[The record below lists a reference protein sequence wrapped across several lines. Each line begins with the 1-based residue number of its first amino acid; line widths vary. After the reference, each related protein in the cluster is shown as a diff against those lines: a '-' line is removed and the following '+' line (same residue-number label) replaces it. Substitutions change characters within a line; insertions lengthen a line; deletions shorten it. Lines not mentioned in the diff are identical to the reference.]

1 MSRLYDN
8 IKALCKYRSVL
19 MSDIEK
25 PLNAGT
31 ISRYERRGTIM
42 NLPIGL
48 VYRASKMLDV
58 PIEKLLETD
67 IANEIWGEKMSNE
80 IYGIFKKSELSD
92 ELVEDLHKQVDLI
105 LEYAKKK
112 RTEQTEPNSSE
123 KPNNCE
129 EPQYEMGMGT
139 LKCDNCSEYGSFK
152 CTKCDGEMYFK
163 RLEPNDEPQN
173 YCDDCLYTDTC
184 DSKAFFYAC
193 TSKATISK
201 MEQVGKE
208 RSE

>member
-19 MSDIEK
+19 MSNIEK

-67 IANEIWGEKMSNE
+67 IANEIWGEKLSNE

-123 KPNNCE
+123 KPNN
-129 EPQYEMGMGT
+129 
-139 LKCDNCSEYGSFK
+139 S
-152 CTKCDGEMYFK
+152 
-163 RLEPNDEPQN
+163 
-173 YCDDCLYTDTC
+173 
-184 DSKAFFYAC
+184 
-193 TSKATISK
+193 TISK
-201 MEQVGKE
+201 MEQVDKDINV
-208 RSE
+208 RSKDADMRKGADDE